1 MVVTFWATWQGRQ
14 LPPQHAIK
22 MVSVL
27 GPPRK
32 MLEVTISRIRH
43 LEYMVSKT
51 MLFQP
56 NVQGVKYRSIDLGTR
71 AGLDPG
77 PWLQQ
82 ASGPGPA
89 CTKCLQEA
97 VTSAP
102 PNATTTA
109 YCRRLCCGNDFF
121 QASWAIQ
128 GSWLEHIK
136 TKPSKQRPYFHHQK
150 RMHLR
155 ITETILL
162 SLL

>member
-82 ASGPGPA
+82 APGPGPA

-102 PNATTTA
+102 PMLPPLHIAGDCVVATT
-109 YCRRLCCGNDFF
+109 
-121 QASWAIQ
+121 S
-128 GSWLEHIK
+128 
-136 TKPSKQRPYFHHQK
+136 SKLAEQSK
-150 RMHLR
+150 
-155 ITETILL
+155 EAD
-162 SLL
+162 